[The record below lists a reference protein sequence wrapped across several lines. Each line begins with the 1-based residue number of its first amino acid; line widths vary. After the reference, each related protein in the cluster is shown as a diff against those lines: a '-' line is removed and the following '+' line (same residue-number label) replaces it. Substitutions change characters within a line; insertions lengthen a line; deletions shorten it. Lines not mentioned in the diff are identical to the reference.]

1 MRTECHQFKSA
12 TSEEF
17 SGSGLP
23 LPLRLCRWFGTG
35 LSFMGLEGSG
45 CLRPGER
52 VCTGHDHSARS
63 AWPGTRNRASVR
75 SGQDINP
82 LIRHM
87 TCKSP
92 VPPIGCLFTLVS
104 FHAQKSD
111 VVHFVYICF
120 CCLCF
125 GVISKKSLPNPMSW
139 NFPPMSSS
147 RSFVVLGLNSEWIK
161 DANVIFVY
169 GENRVWF
176 HSFACAYPVF
186 PIPRS
191 LVFL

>member
-1 MRTECHQFKSA
+1 MYPPIGHTVNYAGEAQDSIRQHVQMRTECHQFKSA

-125 GVISKKSLPNPMSW
+125 GVILKKKSLS
-139 NFPPMSSS
+139 
-147 RSFVVLGLNSEWIK
+147 
-161 DANVIFVY
+161 
-169 GENRVWF
+169 
-176 HSFACAYPVF
+176 
-186 PIPRS
+186 
-191 LVFL
+191 